1 MTTSARITTA
11 ALILILLICSAGCAA
26 TKTDGNSSQDKALQI
41 LSHSMTVH
49 KFSGDVLQSTATVK
63 GKAENISSF
72 TLSSASIAVKF
83 YDTDG
88 KLIDN
93 SSAITQNLGAGGI
106 WDFTVQSSGPDAWK
120 IVNYDITAS
129 SNQ

>member
-1 MTTSARITTA
+1 MTTVVRITTA
-11 ALILILLICSAGCAA
+11 VLISVLLICSTGCAA
-26 TKTDGNSSQDKALQI
+26 TKTDGNSSQDEALQI

-49 KFSGDVLQSTATVK
+49 KFSGDMLQSTVTVK
-63 GKAENISSF
+63 GKAENISDF

-83 YDTDG
+83 YDADG

-93 SSAITQNLGAGGI
+93 SSAVTQNLGAGGI